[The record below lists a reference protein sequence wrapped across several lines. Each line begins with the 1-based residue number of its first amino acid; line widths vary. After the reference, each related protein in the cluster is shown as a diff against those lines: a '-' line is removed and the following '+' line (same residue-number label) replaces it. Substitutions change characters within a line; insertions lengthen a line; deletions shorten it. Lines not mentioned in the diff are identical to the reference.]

1 MATSETPTSSAGS
14 GSTESTQ
21 LSTSTPARKIGRPS
35 KIDDL
40 IIREEKRENGEVIQH
55 ALKVS
60 DAILET
66 VKIGNY
72 METAAEYA
80 GIGARTVFRWLEFGD
95 PDRAEYADNPE
106 YEVYRQF
113 RRDLARARAESQ
125 THDIAYI
132 TEAIR
137 NGDWQAAAWRLER
150 TDPAHYGRRERLVL
164 QQETTVAIALDV
176 IELLKQAL
184 ERNIPDVELRN
195 RILKD
200 VIEVGLAGSPSENG
214 AERAS

>member
-1 MATSETPTSSAGS
+1 
-14 GSTESTQ
+14 
-21 LSTSTPARKIGRPS
+21 
-35 KIDDL
+35 
-40 IIREEKRENGEVIQH
+40 
-55 ALKVS
+55 
-60 DAILET
+60 
-66 VKIGNY
+66 

-80 GIGARTVFRWLEFGD
+80 GVNTRTVLRWMEFGD
-95 PDRAEYADNPE
+95 PDRTEYANDPD
-106 YEVYRQF
+106 YEIFRHF
-113 RRDLARARAESQ
+113 RRELARARAESQ

-132 TEAIR
+132 TAAIR

-195 RILKD
+195 AILKD
-200 VIEVGLAGSPSENG
+200 VIEVGLAGSSSEDG
-214 AERAS
+214 AARAS